1 MERMVKVETCYAK
14 VTEKLTEWSQTNS
27 RDRQRVL
34 IDEAKR
40 PPYKDAVGSKGPTE
54 RINVRTDGG
63 SLVDLK
69 KRSRSCSEPLRL
81 HALSRVS

>member
-1 MERMVKVETCYAK
+1 MEPMAKVETCCAK
-14 VTEKLTEWSQTNS
+14 VREKLTEWSQINS
-27 RDRQRVL
+27 GDKQRLL

-63 SLVDLK
+63 SLVI
-69 KRSRSCSEPLRL
+69 
-81 HALSRVS
+81 